1 MTQSE
6 RDHYMTL
13 HQQVLPFDF
22 WQEEEAEAKAEIQ
35 SLPYYDEPT
44 NDNERLFNLQK
55 EYYGGRESALTE
67 TFTILNE
74 VAPKLINIEMN
85 KHAKTKRYFT
95 QDVID
100 EMAMDAVCLFVKQ
113 VKKNHLIIR
122 KSFIAYLRLQVLKV
136 MNNQTKAQRFE
147 KFCYMNNIN
156 LFKLNDDDKTLAK
169 LKFEEELASEKN
181 RPEIDLSYMRHDMK
195 ENIKEVSND

>member
-100 EMAMDAVCLFVKQ
+100 DMAMDATCLFINQ
-113 VKKNHLIIR
+113 IKKNHLIIR
-122 KSFIAYLRLQVLKV
+122 TSFVAYLRLQVLKV
-136 MNNQTKAQRFE
+136 MNNRTKAQRFE
-147 KFCYMNNIN
+147 EFCRKNHVN
-156 LFKLNDDDKTLAK
+156 LFYLSDDEKALFK
-169 LKFEEELASEKN
+169 LKFEEELLEEKA
-181 RPEIDLSYMRHDMK
+181 K
-195 ENIKEVSND
+195 AIKERQETI